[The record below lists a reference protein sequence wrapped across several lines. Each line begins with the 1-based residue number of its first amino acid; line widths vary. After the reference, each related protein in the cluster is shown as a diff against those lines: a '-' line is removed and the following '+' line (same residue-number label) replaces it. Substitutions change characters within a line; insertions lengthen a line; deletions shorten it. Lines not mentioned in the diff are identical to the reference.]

1 MSRVR
6 SLGIS
11 PHAVTSQGSDVSREN
26 EVGVAADA
34 DSGST
39 PRGEG
44 SINCHCAR
52 TGGYQH
58 LTGGT
63 GGHREIP
70 GPHRRDRR
78 VMANQ
83 LLNHPPLNE
92 MANGHANFT
101 RATLGELDSEEML
114 EQMKQLMLENNKLKE
129 AMKQSNQVM
138 KERLEELSAWREKQ
152 KEEQGLFEA
161 KFLDA
166 KQRLLDMTSENEL
179 LRKQKQN
186 LKEKMEEPS
195 QLKTQVGRLQTEK
208 ADLLAIISEL
218 QLKLNICSSED
229 SFVEIRIAEHEV
241 DESLKEG
248 KSDDGQVNQ
257 ELIAYRT
264 KTFGEEKNS
273 LESEEVTVSRL
284 LHSLREETQKV
295 EKLEEELI
303 CANER
308 MAQLE
313 KKATDVSHTETQTE
327 IDLSDQ
333 EIQTEFDM
341 DKAKGNGQAAVAFY
355 KEIDTLKMQVQSLS
369 KQLQDTSDKLNEA
382 EQLKKRLQE
391 KCMALDERLS
401 ENEVDVDERQK
412 LLFSMKKLELQVE
425 SMQSEIKMEQSKT
438 QAEKTRLSSLQ
449 ETYTK
454 QNWEY
459 AELKRNESE
468 KVPKALVNELLQKL
482 DLSEKALAKKQFQI
496 DEINETVKKYNEA
509 LETIGLLRA
518 QIDLYCSDFH
528 AERAARENIHQ
539 EKEQLATRLAYMIQE
554 NDRLEDEVLGRQSI
568 GQLQRRHGSTRSMD
582 SNQAPYL
589 VQRGAESNEQLPTCP
604 KCGANMPDIDTLQ
617 IHVMDCIT

>member
-78 VMANQ
+78 DVIAVMANQ

-129 AMKQSNQVM
+129 AMKQSN
-138 KERLEELSAWREKQ
+138 
-152 KEEQGLFEA
+152 
-161 KFLDA
+161 
-166 KQRLLDMTSENEL
+166 
-179 LRKQKQN
+179 
-186 LKEKMEEPS
+186 